1 MNRLE
6 QLKGALAQA
15 NEIVKSREFS
25 DDYGKREQDFFK
37 AYIVELAGEIINE
50 EYDDDE

>member
-1 MNRLE
+1 MSRLE
-6 QLKGALAQA
+6 QLKQALAQA
-15 NEIVKSREFS
+15 NEIVKHKEFT
-25 DDYGKREQDFFK
+25 DDYGKPEQDFFK